1 MSAMLVVKRS
11 FALLF
16 VLLLFACVNN
26 ANQQLFEQYYE
37 PFAVQLNPDA
47 AVHHPELDTAYLAY
61 QNGDYAT
68 VERITTTFLEEYYS
82 VPQVMFAQSIAFV
95 ELNRD
100 EEAINNFRTL
110 AMHPFFGSQAQWY
123 LSLVYIRNGRL
134 EEAKPLLEKLGR
146 SYDPEKEKA
155 LALLKDLVEAG

>member
-1 MSAMLVVKRS
+1 MLAVKRS

-16 VLLLFACVNN
+16 ALLLSACGENI
-26 ANQQLFEQYYE
+26 NQQLFEQYYE

-61 QNGDYAT
+61 QNADYAT
-68 VERITTTFLEEYYS
+68 VERITTKFLEEYYS

-95 ELNRD
+95 ELDKD

-110 AMHPFFGSQAQWY
+110 AMHPFLGPQAEWY
-123 LSLVYIRNGRL
+123 LSLVYVRNGRA

-146 SYDPEKEKA
+146 SYEPEKEKA
-155 LALLKDLVEAG
+155 LALLKDLAEIG